1 MRMWL
6 GLALTLSALVA
17 VVPGIRA
24 AEESAPSITV
34 VGTATVA
41 GRPDTA
47 DVTAGVV
54 TQAATAAQ
62 ALADNGVA
70 MEKVLKVIAD
80 LGIAPRDVQTTGIS
94 VAPQR
99 AQPRPGS
106 MQPPNIV
113 GYEVSNQVHVKV
125 RDLAALGRLLD
136 AIVGQGANTLG
147 GISFSIADPTPL
159 LQQARARAVADALAK
174 AQVYATAAGV
184 KLGRVMAIRD
194 ATTPG
199 MPRPVAARMLATA
212 AVPVAVGE
220 QELEASVSVTY
231 AIE

>member
-1 MRMWL
+1 MRVRL
-6 GLALTLSALVA
+6 SLVLALSAFALV
-17 VVPGIRA
+17 PGVDA
-24 AEESAPSITV
+24 AEEAPSITV

-62 ALADNGVA
+62 ALADNSAA

-80 LGIAPRDVQTTGIS
+80 LGIAPRDVQTTGINVS
-94 VAPQR
+94 PQR
-99 AQPRPGS
+99 AQPRTGTT
-106 MQPPNIV
+106 QPPTIV

-125 RDLAALGRLLD
+125 RDLAALGRVLD
-136 AIVGQGANTLG
+136 AVVGQGANALG
-147 GISFSIADPTPL
+147 GISFSIADPTAL
-159 LQQARARAVADALAK
+159 LQQARAKAVADALAK

-184 KLGRVMAIRD
+184 KLGRVTAIRD
-194 ATTPG
+194 ATGPG
-199 MPRPVAARMLATA
+199 GPRPMAARMLSTA